1 MQVLLERRESLHTS
15 RECRVLVW
23 LWVSWK

>member
-15 RECRVLVW
+15 R
-23 LWVSWK
+23 